1 MAYSSINYA
10 PRNLNN
16 LNVSIEHKKCSFSN
30 KHLMPVSLLKTKSLK
45 KIDDLVELSRAPI
58 IDNLKTPKK
67 VKIEN
72 SLQSCFYHSKFSTYF
87 KKDITIKNRARN
99 KANSS
104 INRSKS
110 DVIDCIIGKN
120 KQNYLFNFSKLSNIS
135 SFSSKNK
142 LIINIGIAKEERK
155 ESSKFVKIGTKQEND
170 ILIVDDE
177 EFNLNCMRNL
187 LKLEKNKADCAING
201 EECIKKVIENPNYK
215 IIFMDV
221 YMPIMDGIK
230 ASKKI
235 ESLINEGKV
244 NKRLII
250 VIVSAHSQE
259 SIQQQMNSISIIK
272 KFIQKPITRKKLQT
286 VLSEF
291 YY

>member
-1 MAYSSINYA
+1 MAYSSINYV
-10 PRNLNN
+10 PRNINN

-72 SLQSCFYHSKFSTYF
+72 SLQSCFYHSKFSTYL
-87 KKDITIKNRARN
+87 KKDITIKNSARN

-110 DVIDCIIGKN
+110 GVIDCIIGKN

-155 ESSKFVKIGTKQEND
+155 ESSKFVKMEKQFHE
-170 ILIVDDE
+170 
-177 EFNLNCMRNL
+177 
-187 LKLEKNKADCAING
+187 
-201 EECIKKVIENPNYK
+201 
-215 IIFMDV
+215 
-221 YMPIMDGIK
+221 
-230 ASKKI
+230 
-235 ESLINEGKV
+235 
-244 NKRLII
+244 
-250 VIVSAHSQE
+250 Q
-259 SIQQQMNSISIIK
+259 NS
-272 KFIQKPITRKKLQT
+272 
-286 VLSEF
+286 
-291 YY
+291 

>member
-1 MAYSSINYA
+1 M
-10 PRNLNN
+10 
-16 LNVSIEHKKCSFSN
+16 K
-30 KHLMPVSLLKTKSLK
+30 
-45 KIDDLVELSRAPI
+45 
-58 IDNLKTPKK
+58 
-67 VKIEN
+67 
-72 SLQSCFYHSKFSTYF
+72 
-87 KKDITIKNRARN
+87 
-99 KANSS
+99 
-104 INRSKS
+104 
-110 DVIDCIIGKN
+110 
-120 KQNYLFNFSKLSNIS
+120 
-135 SFSSKNK
+135 
-142 LIINIGIAKEERK
+142 K
-155 ESSKFVKIGTKQEND
+155 ESSKFNKLDTKQEND

-177 EFNLNCMRNL
+177 EFNLNCMKNL

-244 NKRLII
+244 NAKLII

-259 SIQQQMNSISIIK
+259 SIQEQMNSISIIK

>member
-1 MAYSSINYA
+1 
-10 PRNLNN
+10 
-16 LNVSIEHKKCSFSN
+16 
-30 KHLMPVSLLKTKSLK
+30 
-45 KIDDLVELSRAPI
+45 
-58 IDNLKTPKK
+58 
-67 VKIEN
+67 
-72 SLQSCFYHSKFSTYF
+72 
-87 KKDITIKNRARN
+87 
-99 KANSS
+99 
-104 INRSKS
+104 
-110 DVIDCIIGKN
+110 
-120 KQNYLFNFSKLSNIS
+120 
-135 SFSSKNK
+135 
-142 LIINIGIAKEERK
+142 
-155 ESSKFVKIGTKQEND
+155 
-170 ILIVDDE
+170 
-177 EFNLNCMRNL
+177 MRNL